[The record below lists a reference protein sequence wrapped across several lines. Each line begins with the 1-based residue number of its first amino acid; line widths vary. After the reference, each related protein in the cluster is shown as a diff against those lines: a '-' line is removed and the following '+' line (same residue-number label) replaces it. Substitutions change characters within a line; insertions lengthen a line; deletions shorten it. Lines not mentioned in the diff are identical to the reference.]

1 MAKTRLRYKLNTVNM
16 IICLTGFMGCGKSS
30 VGRRLS
36 QLLCCPFTDLDDV
49 IGEKAGKTIP
59 DIFKEDGEQAFRSME
74 LNALSEIL
82 VPISLPSSTGLVLAL
97 GGGTVTTPGCA
108 EIVKERTIC
117 VYLRASL
124 ETLVENLRNE
134 ASGRP
139 MLNITAAMSGTNPEE
154 ALRSRIIELMD
165 KRSSIYEKTAHIMI
179 DTDGKSIET
188 IVQEIISLLS

>member
-1 MAKTRLRYKLNTVNM
+1 
-16 IICLTGFMGCGKSS
+16 MGCGKSS

-82 VPISLPSSTGLVLAL
+82 VPISRPSSTGLVLAL

-108 EIVKERTIC
+108 EIVKERTTC

-139 MLNITAAMSGTNPEE
+139 MLNTTAAMSGTKPEE